1 MSTDYIT
8 AVHFM
13 SAGAY
18 FAVIACRFLIER
30 SKSKPVEIAAIV
42 LPLLAAATNVARY
55 FVDGRRGIDIFIT
68 AAWIFIAALGAASL
82 HISGRTRQ
90 LDREM
95 AAWRS

>member
-1 MSTDYIT
+1 MSDDYIT
-8 AVHFM
+8 AAHFM

-30 SKSKPVEIAAIV
+30 SKSKPVEIATIV
-42 LPLLAAATNVARY
+42 LALLAAATNVARY
-55 FVDGRRGIDIFIT
+55 FVEGRRGFDIFVPVMWT
-68 AAWIFIAALGAASL
+68 FCAAISTASL
-82 HISGRTRQ
+82 HVSNRTRQ